1 VSIFDLLFIAVLLA
15 SVVTVIAAAIAG
27 IRGQSARA
35 FRILRILG
43 ICAGI
48 YLLTATVVRFLLP
61 LRVLTIGDAQCSD
74 DWCITVES
82 VKRPPAT
89 GPEIYYEVIFRI
101 SSSARRVPQREKGL
115 STYLIDG
122 RGRRFDPAPE
132 MSHIPL
138 DVMLEPEQT
147 VTVPR
152 TFRIPAD
159 AHQLN
164 LVVAHEGGIPMHW
177 FIIGRSPFDKST
189 VVRLE

>member
-1 VSIFDLLFIAVLLA
+1 MSILFIAVLLA
-15 SVVTVIAAAIAG
+15 AVLTVIAAAIAG
-27 IRGQSARA
+27 IRGRGARA
-35 FRILRILG
+35 FRMLRALG
-43 ICAGI
+43 ICAGL
-48 YLLTATVVRFLLP
+48 YLATAIVVHFLLP
-61 LRVLTIGDAQCSD
+61 LRVLSIGDAQCSD
-74 DWCITVES
+74 DWCIAVES
-82 VKRPPAT
+82 VKRPPPA
-89 GPEIYYEVIFRI
+89 GAEIYYDVILRI
-101 SSSARRVPQREKGL
+101 SSSARRVTQREKGL

-132 MSHIPL
+132 MSHVPL
-138 DVMLEPEQT
+138 DVLLEPEQT
-147 VTVPR
+147 VTAIR